1 MPHLQTINEE
11 VMQLQCLP
19 SGSFLPDSVG
29 GTQVDLLI
37 GNQDPYLDP
46 ERIATLPC
54 GLSVFRSPFVDVF
67 GSNIC
72 FGGPHPLFTETNRAN
87 HFSSFMLAHLIRDVQ
102 NYQTHLLTNPTL
114 FFPTP
119 DILEIHAKD
128 KCNQALVK
136 RGDRAPNG
144 IPGCFGDPEAA
155 G

>member
-87 HFSSFMLAHLIRDVQ
+87 HFSSFMLAHFIKDMNSHQ
-102 NYQTHLLTNPTL
+102 AQLLANPTL
-114 FFPTP
+114 FLPTP
-119 DILEIHAKD
+119 DILEVHTRD
-128 KCNQALVK
+128 KCSLGLVHK
-136 RGDRAPNG
+136 EESAPNG
-144 IPGCFGDPEAA
+144 IVGCCSISKAA
-155 G
+155 E